1 MAKSIKLEPKIILNS
16 NQLKLT
22 IHRLAYQ
29 LIENHNDF
37 TNSIIVGLQPRGIL
51 LAKML
56 HQIISQKLQ
65 KEIDFGILDH
75 SLYRDDLHLK
85 NSIQTLS
92 ENKMPH
98 NIENKN
104 IILIDDVLFTGRSI
118 RSALDALVDYGRPRD
133 IELLVLIDRKLHRH
147 MPIQAKY
154 VGKTIDSIDSE
165 KVNVSLQNPIE
176 ESIVYLTQTNH
187 PSQEP

>member
-1 MAKSIKLEPKIILNS
+1 MVKSIKLEPKIILNS

-51 LAKML
+51 LAKMF

-85 NSIQTLS
+85 NSIQPLS

>member
-1 MAKSIKLEPKIILNS
+1 
-16 NQLKLT
+16 
-22 IHRLAYQ
+22 LAYQ

-37 TNSIIVGLQPRGIL
+37 SNSIIVGLQPRGIL

>member
-37 TNSIIVGLQPRGIL
+37 SNSIIVGLQPRGIL

-56 HQIISQKLQ
+56 HRIISQKLQ

>member
-1 MAKSIKLEPKIILNS
+1 
-16 NQLKLT
+16 
-22 IHRLAYQ
+22 
-29 LIENHNDF
+29 
-37 TNSIIVGLQPRGIL
+37 
-51 LAKML
+51 ML

-85 NSIQTLS
+85 NSIQPLS

>member
-1 MAKSIKLEPKIILNS
+1 
-16 NQLKLT
+16 
-22 IHRLAYQ
+22 
-29 LIENHNDF
+29 
-37 TNSIIVGLQPRGIL
+37 
-51 LAKML
+51 
-56 HQIISQKLQ
+56 
-65 KEIDFGILDH
+65 
-75 SLYRDDLHLK
+75 
-85 NSIQTLS
+85 
-92 ENKMPH
+92 MPH

>member
-1 MAKSIKLEPKIILNS
+1 MVKSIKLEPKIILNS

-37 TNSIIVGLQPRGIL
+37 SNSIIVGLQPRGIL

-85 NSIQTLS
+85 NSIQPLS

-176 ESIVYLTQTNH
+176 ASIVYLTQTNH

>member
-1 MAKSIKLEPKIILNS
+1 MVKSIKLEPKIILNS

-85 NSIQTLS
+85 NSIQPLS

>member
-1 MAKSIKLEPKIILNS
+1 MVKSIKLEPKIILNS

-85 NSIQTLS
+85 NSIQPLS

-147 MPIQAKY
+147 MPKQAKY

>member
-1 MAKSIKLEPKIILNS
+1 MVKSIKLEPKIILNS

-37 TNSIIVGLQPRGIL
+37 SNSIIVGLQPRGIL

-85 NSIQTLS
+85 NSIQPLS

>member
-1 MAKSIKLEPKIILNS
+1 MVKSIKLEPKIILNS

-56 HQIISQKLQ
+56 HQIISQKLH

-85 NSIQTLS
+85 NSIQPLS

>member
-37 TNSIIVGLQPRGIL
+37 SNSIIVGLQPRGIL